1 MAKKRKISLLKV
13 LRALVTLVVTS
24 CVIVGVLGASK
35 KQGKEK
41 IKNILLHIRNEK
53 SHFFIDKLAMW
64 HQLIEMRG
72 IEVNKTTILQINV
85 SEIEKE
91 ALQNPWVENP
101 QVYIDNN
108 NVLHIFVSQR
118 RPVARVFFDNGQ
130 SFYLDPSLKLLPL
143 SNMFTYY
150 TTIVTNV
157 PVYNNDSLD
166 NDMRGRI
173 LKLVKF
179 IDCDTFW
186 NAQIAQVIVTAKG
199 DFELIPVLG
208 TQTIVFGDT
217 TRMVEKFENLFA
229 FYKKV
234 FNRIGWDKY
243 TLLDLRYKN
252 QVVATPS
259 IPFKPS
265 SKNALSNM
273 DWVKSIMDAQPKI
286 DTGSTT
292 LNKVI
297 SIDSKIKVAAIYYNK
312 NNYNILNVQILN
324 LKIKQ
329 PQKVFAIANN
339 NDKEHGRH

>member
-1 MAKKRKISLLKV
+1 MAKKRKISMLKV

-35 KQGKEK
+35 KQEKERLK
-41 IKNILLHIRNEK
+41 DIRLHIRNEK
-53 SHFFIDKLAMW
+53 SHFFIDKQAMW
-64 HQLIEMRG
+64 HQLIELRD
-72 IEVNKTTILQINV
+72 IEVNKTLVQQINV
-85 SEIEKE
+85 GEIEAE

-101 QVYIDNN
+101 QVYVDNN

-166 NDMRGRI
+166 NDVRGRI

-179 IDCDTFW
+179 IDKDSFW
-186 NAQIAQVIVTAKG
+186 NAQIAQVIVTTKG

-208 TQTIVFGDT
+208 NQTIVFGDT
-217 TRMVEKFENLFA
+217 TRMIEKFNDLFA

-234 FNRIGWDKY
+234 LNRIGWDKY
-243 TLLDLRYKN
+243 TMLDLRFKN
-252 QVVATPS
+252 QVVASPA
-259 IPFKPS
+259 IPFIPS

-292 LNKVI
+292 MKQNAALQQTI
-297 SIDSKIKVAAIYYNK
+297 TASIEKKKTDEQLKQQIIQPKRLHSQPLASAPDKKIN
-312 NNYNILNVQILN
+312 
-324 LKIKQ
+324 
-329 PQKVFAIANN
+329 
-339 NDKEHGRH
+339 KEHGRH

>member
-1 MAKKRKISLLKV
+1 
-13 LRALVTLVVTS
+13 VVTS

-208 TQTIVFGDT
+208 TQIIVFGDT

-252 QVVATPS
+252 QVVATPA

-297 SIDSKIKVAAIYYNK
+297 SIDSKNKVAAINSLK
-312 NNYNILNVQILN
+312 NNDNILNDQILN

-329 PQKVFAIANN
+329 PKKVFAIANN

>member
-297 SIDSKIKVAAIYYNK
+297 SIDSKIKVAEIYYNK

>member
-24 CVIVGVLGASK
+24 CVIVGVLSASK

-53 SHFFIDKLAMW
+53 AHFFIDKLAMW

-72 IEVNKTTILQINV
+72 IEVNKTAIQQINV
-85 SEIEKE
+85 GQIEKE

-179 IDCDTFW
+179 IDRDTFW
-186 NAQIAQVIVTAKG
+186 NAQIAQVIVTNKG

-208 TQTIVFGDT
+208 TQIIVFGDT

-252 QVVATPS
+252 QVVATPA

-286 DTGSTT
+286 DTVSTT

-297 SIDSKIKVAAIYYNK
+297 SIDSKNKVAAINSLK
-312 NNYNILNVQILN
+312 NNDNILNDQILN